1 MSPVSSFK
9 PLFINTQ
16 KLRTLIDYYEDKLAL
31 STSYLSLADFLTGA
45 ATIYAA
51 VGVGYLS
58 DRTTGSWGRR
68 KPYVVAFT
76 PVLAF
81 SIAMLFAPGLAPSA
95 AAVPGW
101 FAAFYVLEQM
111 CMSALMVVVAAW
123 GTSLT
128 HGGEERAALY
138 TIDAVMDLCGFL
150 TGVVITAV
158 GGSPRKT
165 GVVLACIFIVQNLL
179 LLKVLPDEPVS
190 FGLGT
195 STITSRAGAGASSEP
210 QPQHQHQQR
219 HPQLVPF
226 VPGLHL
232 CFRNKEFMKLFAA
245 AAFGSIVGTT
255 VNLLPI
261 FLQVVMGVPGDGVE
275 RVYSIYVQVVVAAA
289 FVAIVGTQRLNARLG
304 KVRTLRLGV
313 ASGAVYGVLA
323 FLASY
328 GKVGGFYVTAIP
340 AGLCAGIA
348 MVNGN
353 VLLSNA
359 IDYDTLKT
367 SFKRQSFL
375 QCLIFVSMTFVGVA
389 GSAIPLSIITAFGGL
404 EVGRTPPPAVVM
416 TLRLWVSLVVTACL
430 SLSYYF
436 LSGFRITE
444 KVQEEIA
451 RQLRLREAGEWVPPV
466 DPLAEDDEDQ
476 PAQASPQGPAEKE
489 GARQPEEQQHAA
501 AVVILSASASSNSDT
516 RMDIEGAEGS
526 GPWPPVPNFLELHFS
541 ACELALLT
549 VAGGKRWKLLTYGLD
564 LVGASVYCLVLFI
577 YGVAALRERDGLTS
591 AEVLACIFVLFS
603 GVAIYE
609 GARFQAMREVHA
621 MPDLEVAKWARR
633 RLTERREGV
642 SPRLL
647 RNPFIL
653 VRRAL
658 IGHLVVLIVMI
669 ALLSSMPSPS

>member
-1 MSPVSSFK
+1 M
-9 PLFINTQ
+9 
-16 KLRTLIDYYEDKLAL
+16 DYYGDKLAL

-81 SIAMLFAPGLAPSA
+81 SVAMLFAPGLAPSA

-111 CMSALMVVVAAW
+111 CMSALTVVVAAW

-190 FGLGT
+190 FGLG
-195 STITSRAGAGASSEP
+195 SGTSRAGAGASSEP
-210 QPQHQHQQR
+210 QHQQQER

-275 RVYSIYVQVVVAAA
+275 RVYSMYVQVVVAAA
-289 FVAIVGTQRLNARLG
+289 LVAIVATQRLNARLG

-375 QCLIFVSMTFVGVA
+375 QCLVFVPMTFVGVA

-444 KVQEEIA
+444 KVQEDIA

-466 DPLAEDDEDQ
+466 DPLAEEDEDQ
-476 PAQASPQGPAEKE
+476 PAQVSPQGLAEKE
-489 GARQPEEQQHAA
+489 GAGQPEEQQQHAD
-501 AVVILSASASSNSDT
+501 AVVTLNASASSNSET
-516 RMDIEGAEGS
+516 RMDIEGAEGA
-526 GPWPPVPNFLELHFS
+526 GAWPPAPNFLELHFS
-541 ACELALLT
+541 VCELALLT
-549 VAGGKRWKLLTYGLD
+549 MAGGKRWKLLTYALD

-591 AEVLACIFVLFS
+591 AEVLACLFLLFS

-621 MPDLEVAKWARR
+621 MPDREVAKWARR

-658 IGHLVVLIVMI
+658 ITHLVVFIVMI
-669 ALLSSMPSPS
+669 SLFSSMPSPS

>member
-1 MSPVSSFK
+1 M
-9 PLFINTQ
+9 
-16 KLRTLIDYYEDKLAL
+16 DYYEDKLAL
-31 STSYLSLADFLTGA
+31 STSFLSLADFLTGA

-58 DRTTGSWGRR
+58 DRTTGAWGRR
-68 KPYVVAFT
+68 KPYVLAFT

-81 SIAMLFAPGLAPSA
+81 SIAMLFAPGLAPSPG
-95 AAVPGW
+95 AVPGW
-101 FAAFYVLEQM
+101 FAAFYALEQM
-111 CMSALMVVVAAW
+111 CMSALTVVVAAW

-138 TIDAVMDLCGFL
+138 TVDAVMDLCGFL

-158 GGSPRKT
+158 GGTPRKT

-179 LLKVLPDEPVS
+179 LVKVLPDEPVS

-195 STITSRAGAGASSEP
+195 STSRAAGASSEHQE
-210 QPQHQHQQR
+210 QPQQPPH

-245 AAFGSIVGTT
+245 ASFGSIVGTT

-261 FLQVVMGVPGDGVE
+261 FLQVVMGVPGEGVE

-289 FVAIVGTQRLNARLG
+289 FVAIVATQRLNARLG

-340 AGLCAGIA
+340 AGFCAGIA

-375 QCLIFVSMTFVGVA
+375 QCLVFVPMTFVGVA

-404 EVGRTPPPAVVM
+404 EAGRTPPPAVVM

-451 RQLRLREAGEWVPPV
+451 RQLRLREAGECHPPV
-466 DPLAEDDEDQ
+466 DPLADEDEEDDGR
-476 PAQASPQGPAEKE
+476 PAQASPQGPEGGDDE
-489 GARQPEEQQHAA
+489 GAGAAGAAAA
-501 AVVILSASASSNSDT
+501 AVVEVNLSASASSNSQT
-516 RMDIEGAEGS
+516 RVDLEGAEG
-526 GPWPPVPNFLELHFS
+526 GAAGGAGVVVWPPPPNFLELHFT
-541 ACELALLT
+541 ARELALLT
-549 VAGGKRWKLLTYGLD
+549 MAGGKRWKLLTYALD

-577 YGVAALRERDGLTS
+577 YAVAALRERDGLTS
-591 AEVLACIFVLFS
+591 AEVLACLFLLFS
-603 GVAIYE
+603 GIAIYE
-609 GARFQAMREVHA
+609 GARLQAMREVHA
-621 MPDLEVAKWARR
+621 MPDREVAKWARR

-658 IGHLVVLIVMI
+658 IAHLVVLIVMI
-669 ALLSSMPSPS
+669 TLLSSMPAP